1 MSAITSM
8 TSRLRQEQRLE
19 GDLFFCSD
27 LVADGDFYLA
37 LLKKS
42 SLETGTFPASL
53 TRHREKYQ
61 MSKAGTIPR
70 ASHNP

>member
-8 TSRLRQEQRLE
+8 TSRLREEWRLE

-42 SLETGTFPASL
+42 SLEMGTFPASL
-53 TRHREKYQ
+53 T
-61 MSKAGTIPR
+61 
-70 ASHNP
+70 

>member
-8 TSRLRQEQRLE
+8 TSRLRKESRLE

-27 LVADGDFYLA
+27 LVADGDFYLD

-53 TRHREKYQ
+53 T
-61 MSKAGTIPR
+61 
-70 ASHNP
+70 